1 MCYRNQQCLGRQSK
15 RLKLL
20 KPLLSISNVNAGYDG
35 KVVLNDISLDVEHD
49 DFIGIIGPN
58 GGGKTTLL
66 RVILGLLEPYSGK
79 IDFAAGGLK
88 INEIGYLP
96 QVAQGDTLFPVTVED
111 VVLSGLMINKN
122 IFGHMSRAD
131 RVRAGKV
138 VEELGLA
145 PVAGKA
151 LNELSGGQ
159 LQRVYLARAIIGS
172 PRLLLLDEP
181 ATFVDPSFE
190 ADFYEKLRVLNE
202 KMAIMMVSHDVGTI
216 SSYVKSFACV
226 NGTIHYHAHD
236 KITEEDLRA
245 YGCPIQLVTHGD
257 VPHVVLK
264 KHQ

>member
-1 MCYRNQQCLGRQSK
+1 LAH
-15 RLKLL
+15 LL
-20 KPLLSISNVNAGYDG
+20 NIESLNAGYDG
-35 KVVLNDISLDVEHD
+35 KVVLNDVSLEVDHD

-66 RVILGLLEPYSGK
+66 RVILGLLRPYSGK
-79 IDFAAGGLK
+79 VNYSEGNLRM
-88 INEIGYLP
+88 NEIGYLP

-111 VVLSGLMINKN
+111 VVLSGLMINKSV
-122 IFGHMSRAD
+122 FGRMTSSDRKRASE
-131 RVRAGKV
+131 VIQ
-138 VEELGLA
+138 ELGLSHLT
-145 PVAGKA
+145 GSA

-190 ADFYEKLRVLNE
+190 ADFYEKLRILNN

-216 SSYVKSFACV
+216 SAYVKSFACV
-226 NGTIHYHAHD
+226 NGTIHYHPHD
-236 KITEEDLRA
+236 RITEEDLRS

-264 KHQ
+264 KH